1 MFKKFHVDTREV
13 PARFVAPAKSGII
26 DWSSGCIGCLE
37 CVKKACP
44 HQAYDQR
51 GVDPV
56 TLQDRLDAICQD
68 CFRCVQSCPQRLIQ
82 KSLNPEFAALG
93 DDYWTP
99 EIIATTYSQAGT
111 GKIPVSGAGYG
122 GPFSGPGF
130 DAMWTDMSEIVR
142 PTRDGI
148 HGREYISTSIQ
159 LGRRHDHLVFDPKG
173 RLETPSPLSRE
184 VPLPILFQL
193 PERAEFGPAVIQA
206 VGLAAEELTTILL
219 PPGLEGGDDQV
230 FWTPDP
236 SGLKA
241 ALAKNPDKVIGVGV
255 GSGRG
260 QPRAGGGAGPG
271 GGRSDPA
278 PGRFPRPGQDRPVHQ
293 GRGPLGPPGAGGPGP
308 CATRS
313 PSWAGAAS
321 PWPSTWPRP
330 SSAAWTGWLSTIP
343 CSSPWSAGSATSAGP
358 GRVPVLI
365 NEIEPA
371 WGAQR
376 IMNLVGAW
384 RDQLL
389 EVMGAMGI
397 REVRRLR
404 GEVGRAM
411 FQEELEAEIF
421 APLFGNREKLIC
433 QTSIK
438 KKSAAR

>member
-13 PARFVAPAKSGII
+13 APRFVEPTKSGII

-56 TLQDRLDAICQD
+56 TLQDRLDSICQD

-82 KSLNPEFAALG
+82 KSLNPEFAAMG

-99 EIIATTYSQAGT
+99 EIIATTWAQAQT

-159 LGRRHDHLVFDPKG
+159 LGRRRDHLVFDAQG
-173 RLETPSPLSRE
+173 NLETPSPLSHE
-184 VPLPILFQL
+184 VPLPILFRF
-193 PERAEFGPAVIQA
+193 PEGIEFGPAVQEA
-206 VGLAAEELTTILL
+206 VRTAAQKLTTLCL
-219 PPGLEGGDDQV
+219 PRDVSQNGDPV
-230 FWTPDP
+230 YWTADP
-236 SGLKA
+236 ANLKA
-241 ALAKNPDKVIGVGV
+241 ALAAYPNRVVGVSLDLDADSPAEAVRLTREGVGV
-255 GSGRG
+255 ILLKADKQGL
-260 QPRAGGGAGPG
+260 
-271 GGRSDPA
+271 DKT
-278 PGRFPRPGQDRPVHQ
+278 GRFIKDAVREVHNQLVDTTLRDQVTLLGCGGIAMAEHVAKAIICGLDGVVIDHPLLIALECRMCRECRPDRCPV
-293 GRGPLGPPGAGGPGP
+293 R
-308 CATRS
+308 
-313 PSWAGAAS
+313 
-321 PWPSTWPRP
+321 
-330 SSAAWTGWLSTIP
+330 
-343 CSSPWSAGSATSAGP
+343 
-358 GRVPVLI
+358 I
-365 NEIEPA
+365 NQTDPE

-411 FQEELEAEIF
+411 FKEELEAEIF
-421 APLFGNREKLIC
+421 APIFAIRENENV
-433 QTSIK
+433 Q
-438 KKSAAR
+438 

>member
-1 MFKKFHVDTREV
+1 MFKKFHVETREV
-13 PARFVAPAKSGII
+13 PARFVEPAKSGII

-44 HQAYDQR
+44 HTAYDQR

-56 TLQDRLDAICQD
+56 TLQDRLDSICQD

-99 EIIATTYSQAGT
+99 EIIATTWAQALT

-148 HGREYISTSIQ
+148 HGREYISTAIQ
-159 LGRRHDHLVFDPKG
+159 LGRRHSHLTFDQQGNLITSSPVS
-173 RLETPSPLSRE
+173 LEI
-184 VPLPILFQL
+184 PLPILFRL
-193 PERAEFGPAVIQA
+193 PRGVEFGPAVEEA
-206 VGLAAEELTTILL
+206 VTGAARELSTLLL
-219 PPGLEGGDDQV
+219 PRGMDGDQGEIH
-230 FWTPDP
+230 WTADP
-236 SGLKA
+236 ANLKA
-241 ALAKNPDKVIGVGV
+241 ALAAHPDKVIGTGLDLDADSPEEAV
-255 GSGRG
+255 RM
-260 QPRAGGGAGPG
+260 AGAGAGVILLRADPHGLDKTGKFIKDAVREVHLHLVDSALRDQVTLLGMG
-271 GGRSDPA
+271 GIAMAEHVAKAIICGLDGVVIDHPLLIAMECRMCD
-278 PGRFPRPGQDRPVHQ
+278 RCRPGECP
-293 GRGPLGPPGAGGPGP
+293 
-308 CATRS
+308 
-313 PSWAGAAS
+313 
-321 PWPSTWPRP
+321 
-330 SSAAWTGWLSTIP
+330 I
-343 CSSPWSAGSATSAGP
+343 
-358 GRVPVLI
+358 LI
-365 NEIEPA
+365 NEIDPE

-421 APLFGNREKLIC
+421 APIFENRDN
-433 QTSIK
+433 
-438 KKSAAR
+438 